1 MINEKLKILRRDIE
15 KIDKELFK
23 IIIKREQIIDKISK
37 IKKKNMISIVDLKRE
52 KELIKKI
59 NEKTKHQLN
68 KNYIKEIYNVIFKY
82 SKLKQKNDRSK

>member
-52 KELIKKI
+52 KELIKK
-59 NEKTKHQLN
+59 
-68 KNYIKEIYNVIFKY
+68 
-82 SKLKQKNDRSK
+82 